1 MAEVAASLVVVNW
14 NGGHLLER
22 NLPSVVRAAGSAGE
36 VLLVD
41 NGSADGSVDWV
52 RSAFPGVRVLALPE
66 NAGSAGGLCAGARE
80 ARGTVVV
87 TLAADIRV
95 REDFLAPLLRHFQ
108 RPEVFA
114 AAPKRLYP
122 DGRVEVEELVCLF
135 NRSGLFEQAQ
145 PGMGQPDG
153 WRASVPCPSW
163 YAPLAAGA
171 FRRDR
176 FLELGGFDPAF
187 GPIAFWG
194 EHDLGYSAW
203 KRGWEVVYDPAS
215 VVWHM
220 FGDQVRR
227 RFGQAELE
235 AMNWA
240 GRFLLAWGNLTDPGL
255 AARLR
260 ARLPQLIG
268 AGAACREG
276 YERALARL
284 PHIAARLEAD
294 RRVQVR
300 TDREALGRIGGI
312 LEDAARP

>member
-1 MAEVAASLVVVNW
+1 MAEAAASLVVVNW
-14 NGGHLLER
+14 NGRHLLER
-22 NLPSVVRAAGSAGE
+22 NLPSVVRAAGAAE

-41 NGSADGSVDWV
+41 NASEDGSADYV
-52 RSAFPGVRVLALPE
+52 RSAFPGVRVLALGE
-66 NAGSAGGLCAGARE
+66 NAGSAGGLNAGARE
-80 ARGTVVV
+80 ARGAVVV

-95 REDFLAPLLRHFQ
+95 REDFLPPLLGHFR

-153 WRASVPCPSW
+153 WRTSVPCPTW

-194 EHDLGYSAW
+194 EHDLGYRAW
-203 KRGWEVVYDPAS
+203 KRGWEVVYEPGS
-215 VVWHM
+215 VVWHL

-255 AARLR
+255 VARHRACLPRLIAAD
-260 ARLPQLIG
+260 G
-268 AGAACREG
+268 ACREG
-276 YERALARL
+276 YERALQPSADMSR
-284 PHIAARLEAD
+284 RLEAD
-294 RRVQVR
+294 RGSRVR
-300 TDREALGRIGGI
+300 TDREVLGRIGAV
-312 LEDAARP
+312 LEDSA